1 MIKEPYMAKKQ
12 SLLRLTHSAYNLPHL
27 LLPSTLDNFLTYLD
41 RRNLG
46 ILDDIEDDLED
57 NEEDSEFPEIE
68 MVGTLGYIFV
78 NGALTFQ
85 PVVGACGEVQG
96 CSYTGL
102 LEQVEDMAEA
112 GAKTIVME
120 FSSPGGQ
127 SSHIWEYANEIRKV
141 CDEHNIELIGYVQEM
156 ACSAAYALACLCD
169 EVVSNPDAITG
180 SIGCVVALTDFS
192 KAMDDAGIKRIY
204 ITSGDAKVPF
214 AADGSFK
221 KEFLDKIQKDVNKA
235 NEQFASHVSK
245 YTGLSVETIKSF
257 NAETFDAEEALDR
270 GLINSI
276 MTQSEFAAYVAAK
289 HKVKQTGAM

>member
-1 MIKEPYMAKKQ
+1 MAKKQ

-41 RRNLG
+41 HRNLG
-46 ILDDIEDDLED
+46 ILDDIEDNMEDDEEEDD
-57 NEEDSEFPEIE
+57 NELD
-68 MVGTLGYIFV
+68 MVGSLGYIHV

-85 PVVGACGEVQG
+85 PVMGMCGEVQG

-102 LEQVEDMAEA
+102 LEQVEEMAEA

-127 SSHIWEYANEIRKV
+127 ASHIWEYANEIRKV
-141 CDEHNIELIGYVQEM
+141 CDEYEIELIGYVQEM

-245 YTGLSVETIKSF
+245 YTGLSVDTIKSF
-257 NAETFDAEEALDR
+257 NADTFDAEEALDK

-289 HKVKQTGAM
+289 HKVKQSGAM

>member
-1 MIKEPYMAKKQ
+1 MAKKQ
-12 SLLRLTHSAYNLPHL
+12 SLLRLTQSAYNLPHL
-27 LLPSTLDNFLTYLD
+27 LLPSTLDHLLTYLD
-41 RRNLG
+41 HRNLG
-46 ILDDIEDDLED
+46 LLDDIEDNMEDSQDEDD
-57 NEEDSEFPEIE
+57 NELD
-68 MVGTLGYIFV
+68 MVGSLGYIHI
-78 NGALTFQ
+78 NGALTFK
-85 PVVGACGEVQG
+85 PVMGMCGEVQG

-102 LEQVEDMAEA
+102 LNQVEAMAEA

-127 SSHIWEYANEIRKV
+127 AMQCFIYANEIRKV

-221 KEFLDKIQKDVNKA
+221 KEFIDKIQKDVNKA

-257 NAETFDAEEALDR
+257 NADTFDAEEALDK

>member
-1 MIKEPYMAKKQ
+1 MAKKQ
-12 SLLRLTHSAYNLPHL
+12 SLLRLTQSAYNLPHL
-27 LLPSTLDNFLTYLD
+27 LLPSTLDHLLTYLD
-41 RRNLG
+41 HRNLG
-46 ILDDIEDDLED
+46 LLDDIED
-57 NEEDSEFPEIE
+57 NMEEDEDQEETANI
-68 MVGTLGYIFV
+68 VNGLGYIHV

-85 PVVGACGEVQG
+85 PVVGMCGEVQG

-102 LEQVEDMAEA
+102 LSQVEQMAEA
-112 GAKTIVME
+112 GVKTIVME

-127 SSHIWEYANEIRKV
+127 ASHIWEYANEIRKV
-141 CDEHNIELIGYVQEM
+141 CDEYEIELIGYVQEM

-221 KEFLDKIQKDVNKA
+221 KEFIDKIQKDVNKA
-235 NEQFASHVSK
+235 NEQFATHVSK
-245 YTGLSVETIKSF
+245 YTGLSVDTIKSF
-257 NAETFDAEEALDR
+257 NADTFDAEEALDK

-289 HKVKQTGAM
+289 HKVKQSGAM